1 MLEELEAIHSDSISA
16 IAEIADTDELEA
28 FRVACLGRKG
38 RLTLIAAQLKD
49 IPKEDKPAA
58 GKALNKV
65 RGAITAAMSEKG
77 EPEGLEVHSCFD
89 NFIGRNSDC
98 SRIILDNSITTNGQE
113 LYSNDSD
120 FRNNMDY
127 CSTLEVIM
135 PAFVSDYKLY
145 SYLAKRS

>member
-16 IAEIADTDELEA
+16 IAEIADTDGLEA

-77 EPEGLEVHSCFD
+77 ESLQIAFLFCLPQKNMS
-89 NFIGRNSDC
+89 GRTFGIDSEYRTTRKVVPLTDVSAGMINGGISH
-98 SRIILDNSITTNGQE
+98 RIINAIDNRDTVG
-113 LYSNDSD
+113 LRCKY
-120 FRNNMDY
+120 
-127 CSTLEVIM
+127 
-135 PAFVSDYKLY
+135 A
-145 SYLAKRS
+145 